1 MIISLAHIS
10 GLLSDFNEKKRL
22 GLAEVVSHVCR
33 KYDNFFKIYFFYS
46 MGIHQAPLD
55 SLDDVTRISHFYMY
69 FYPPL
74 LRSATVKK
82 FMVGYVFIA
91 FL

>member
-33 KYDNFFKIYFFYS
+33 KYDNF
-46 MGIHQAPLD
+46 
-55 SLDDVTRISHFYMY
+55 
-69 FYPPL
+69 
-74 LRSATVKK
+74 LRSTSFIVW
-82 FMVGYVFIA
+82 VFIK
-91 FL
+91 LHLIV